1 MNTHDAKGERKNNK
15 LNIKDKD
22 ITNNDDK
29 DENLKKVFFIIY
41 LLTVSKKISE
51 SNYISILKQIN
62 GIGFEVNCIK
72 DVEPMIFYLENN
84 NFKVSYIITMLL
96 YLRYD
101 IYDSINDLI
110 ENYTELKRFIY
121 SNKNEKRVND
131 IINIKN
137 YLEDKVIVIKSFVKL
152 GQPPNENDEL
162 ILKDEPKMDRK
173 TIRHHYNI
181 SHREEII
188 NRLFQLREHFDLDIL
203 QYMEVE
209 LVMYGELIDYK
220 LRDLHNY
227 YTECVSCIK
236 KKLYHWISLCSAYL
250 DSEISYLKSLKR
262 INLNRRN
269 NLININIST
278 LELITNR

>member
-15 LNIKDKD
+15 LNIKDND
-22 ITNNDDK
+22 IANNDDK